1 MIRPS
6 AAHKNGE
13 TRGRSMTIR
22 DTRPTLGST
31 VIFLAAFAVGTYFTY
46 AAVQG
51 DFGVFRQVEIN
62 AEAEVLRTEAAQL
75 RAALAEIENRTRR
88 LSDDYL
94 DLDLLDQQARD
105 VLGYIRADEI
115 VVR

>member
-1 MIRPS
+1 MS
-6 AAHKNGE
+6 ALI
-13 TRGRSMTIR
+13 GRRTPPFGVLIYA
-22 DTRPTLGST
+22 GI
-31 VIFLAAFAVGTYFTY
+31 VLALSAYFVF

-51 DFGVFRQVEIN
+51 DFGLFR
-62 AEAEVLRTEAAQL
+62 R
-75 RAALAEIENRTRR
+75 AEIKVEARSLSAELMTLEADVARMENLTHR

-105 VLGYIRADEI
+105 VLGLIRSDEI

>member
-1 MIRPS
+1 MS
-6 AAHKNGE
+6 ARRKPAFGVV
-13 TRGRSMTIR
+13 IYAAI
-22 DTRPTLGST
+22 TLSLSG
-31 VIFLAAFAVGTYFTY
+31 YFVF

-51 DFGVFRQVEIN
+51 DFGLFR
-62 AEAEVLRTEAAQL
+62 R
-75 RAALAEIENRTRR
+75 AEIEVEGARLAAELETLEGEVARMENLTRR

-105 VLGYIRADEI
+105 VLGVMRSDEI